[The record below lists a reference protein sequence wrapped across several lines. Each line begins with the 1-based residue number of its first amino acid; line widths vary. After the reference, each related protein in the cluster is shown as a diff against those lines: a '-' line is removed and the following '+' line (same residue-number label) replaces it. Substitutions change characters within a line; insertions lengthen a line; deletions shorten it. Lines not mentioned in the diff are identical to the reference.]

1 MAFIIY
7 CLPRSRSA
15 WVAHF
20 LNYPF
25 AVPTQPVAHD
35 VAPLCRSVDNFLR
48 AYREEGMWGSVE
60 TGGMAGWQIIRQEM
74 PELKTVLI
82 RRPLQDVYES
92 IASLGMIGNL
102 SNLAEMNAMLDLIA
116 MQKDVYS
123 INASDLDAPV
133 TCKWLFEYCLEL
145 EFDFEWWYKV
155 SQLNIQVDMDTVM
168 AMKEDID
175 KRYNTYM
182 ADVKERM
189 KEVKNCLH

>member
-1 MAFIIY
+1 MPFIIY

-35 VAPLCRSVDNFLR
+35 VAPLCRSIDNFLH

-60 TGGMAGWQIIRQEM
+60 TGGVAGWQIIRQEM
-74 PELKTVLI
+74 PHLKTVLI

-92 IASLGMIGNL
+92 IANLGMIGNL

-116 MQKDVYS
+116 MQEGVYS
-123 INASDLDAPV
+123 INASDLDAPI

-145 EFDFEWWYKV
+145 EFDFEWWHKV
-155 SQLNIQVDMDTVM
+155 SQLNIQVDMDTVL
-168 AMKEDID
+168 AMKDDID
-175 KRYNTYM
+175 KRVSDYM